1 MWIQKSTH
9 IHLAVVVSYYYVFV
23 SYLEKN
29 SKTTATNNYT
39 RRLFGLVLAN
49 LHRFMPLCIIFG
61 HLTSFNATLR
71 CFWPKTMATSC
82 QDSDFF
88 PGIIYYLFSRS
99 FARWLAALSFTSYP
113 LIEQQLDNLS
123 RGFFHSR
130 HIKVKLLFIYELHI
144 WSKSMAKSISFLQ
157 LFLRDI
163 FIFRILMFTT
173 FAR

>member
-1 MWIQKSTH
+1 
-9 IHLAVVVSYYYVFV
+9 
-23 SYLEKN
+23 
-29 SKTTATNNYT
+29 
-39 RRLFGLVLAN
+39 
-49 LHRFMPLCIIFG
+49 
-61 HLTSFNATLR
+61 
-71 CFWPKTMATSC
+71 MATSC
-82 QDSDFF
+82 QDADFF

-163 FIFRILMFTT
+163 SFYFKDPYVYNIREVNYNSKSQSLTSMVPFPVTQQDAANLSKVLRTGKVIILLLKN
-173 FAR
+173 